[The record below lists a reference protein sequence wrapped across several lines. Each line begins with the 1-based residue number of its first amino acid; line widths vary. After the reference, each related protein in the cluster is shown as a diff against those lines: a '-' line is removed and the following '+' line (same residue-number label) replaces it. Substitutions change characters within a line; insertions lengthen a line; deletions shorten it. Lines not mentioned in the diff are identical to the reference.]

1 MKSSRAVGTQRVMQ
15 GPVPV
20 GRLCVTASIET
31 FFLKVPVAIE
41 VLDLLARVIEDKP
54 KKKIRSGPQPSTS
67 EHSPCRAACMC
78 NLHRLNFPLEIFF
91 FKKKAISRIRP
102 AKLLVGFGL
111 INPKHKVK

>member
-67 EHSPCRAACMC
+67 GHLAMPCC
-78 NLHRLNFPLEIFF
+78 LFVQ
-91 FKKKAISRIRP
+91 P
-102 AKLLVGFGL
+102 APREFSSC
-111 INPKHKVK
+111 